1 MPGRLYLCAVMI
13 KLLLELFVIYL
24 LYKLIF
30 DFILP
35 VYHVSKQ
42 MNRKMNEFQQQM
54 KEKETTPPPPSSHGT
69 GKSDKD
75 NDYIEY
81 EEVK

>member
-1 MPGRLYLCAVMI
+1 MF
-13 KLLLELFVIYL
+13 KLLVELFVIYL

-42 MNRKMNEFQQQM
+42 MNKKMTEFQQQM
-54 KEKETTPPPPSSHGT
+54 KEKETTSPPPPQPT
-69 GKSDKD
+69 GKSSKD
-75 NDYIEY
+75 NDYIDF

>member
-1 MPGRLYLCAVMI
+1 
-13 KLLLELFVIYL
+13 L

-42 MNRKMNEFQQQM
+42 MNRKMTEFQQQM
-54 KEKETTPPPPSSHGT
+54 QQKDTTPPPTNTTPKNGNTS
-69 GKSDKD
+69 KE
-75 NDYIEY
+75 NDYIDF

>member
-1 MPGRLYLCAVMI
+1 MI

-42 MNRKMNEFQQQM
+42 MNRKMTEFQQQM
-54 KEKETTPPPPSSHGT
+54 KEKEATPPPSSSHAT